1 MSEKGRYGGRS
12 IKKEAAGK
20 RREKT
25 GEAAAGW
32 LAEGKATPQEWW
44 IQSME
49 VGIRERGLGR
59 EEAGRQDSLAGKE
72 SVNDGQEFP
81 TG

>member
-1 MSEKGRYGGRS
+1 
-12 IKKEAAGK
+12 
-20 RREKT
+20 
-25 GEAAAGW
+25 
-32 LAEGKATPQEWW
+32 
-44 IQSME
+44 ME